1 MADDLLQQD
10 ASVIYKDTVV
20 LTFCTLGCP
29 ENTLTSLQEFDTN
42 YSSKFVRF
50 NAMDDKKKVGSQSIT
65 KINTYNIQ
73 MGYRVDR
80 AIKKRVKK
88 SPKMGKIA
96 EKPPKI
102 TLLNLI
108 NSMYEL
114 QLESCAVDIIAKNIN
129 S

>member
-1 MADDLLQQD
+1 
-10 ASVIYKDTVV
+10 
-20 LTFCTLGCP
+20 
-29 ENTLTSLQEFDTN
+29 
-42 YSSKFVRF
+42 
-50 NAMDDKKKVGSQSIT
+50 
-65 KINTYNIQ
+65 

-80 AIKKRVKK
+80 AIKKKESKK

-114 QLESCAVDIIAKNIN
+114 
-129 S
+129 